1 MGMATY
7 LAKRF
12 MGKEICVVVGEDAE
26 TITYAEVWAQNKEY
40 FQGFI
45 RGVDEDE
52 GVLEFEV
59 PGVGVVHINGDHIK
73 MSWEPSFNWRKAIK
87 ASLTGKPIAPSGR

>member
-1 MGMATY
+1 MGMAEY

-12 MGKEICVVVGEDAE
+12 IGKEICVALDEDAE
-26 TITYAEVWAQNKEY
+26 TITYAEVWAHNKEY
-40 FQGFI
+40 FQGYANS
-45 RGVDEDE
+45 VED

-59 PGVGVVHINGDHIK
+59 PGVGIVHINCDHIK
-73 MSWEPSFNWRKAIK
+73 MVWEPSFNWRKAVK